1 MFNLNYFT
9 IMKKKNY
16 LFLIGL
22 IGFFG
27 LFTACE
33 EDGTE
38 TDDVLTIT
46 IASGAPSEA
55 AVGDVIS
62 FDVSIVADAKISEIE
77 VRKGTS
83 TYDTKTDF
91 QNKTSDV
98 YTFEYEVVEA
108 DAGQTLEFAFIVTDN
123 KDNTET
129 ADYSV
134 TIDDLAPTITEFTAV
149 IMGAH
154 ENADYGSFLDAHE
167 GMVYKVSEAKN
178 NQDKVDIVYYYG
190 ATNQATLAA
199 PDDAGAAEFN
209 VYDLD
214 NWTTKNAT
222 RFTDKLTVDFAG
234 IITSDDIDTEVG
246 SPSATKANEL
256 SVDDVV
262 GFETSDGKKGVAK
275 IAEITTGTTG
285 SITIDVKIQL

>member
-1 MFNLNYFT
+1 
-9 IMKKKNY
+9 MKKKNY

-154 ENADYGSFLDAHE
+154 KNAEYGSFLDAHE

-275 IAEITTGTTG
+275 IAEITTEDTG